1 MSSNKINVN
10 LVGDKSLS
18 KRPMR
23 RVTKHLSKIGADI
36 KLKKELYPP
45 IKIKGVGNA
54 VPLSF
59 DIHIPSAQIKSAII
73 LSALNTNGTVKIKG
87 RNIQID
93 ADENI
98 NIESKKNVRIHGKS
112 SIFFDTPNLATNA
125 LTGNLAP
132 RNVTLGGIAFRGTKV
147 GQGAISNAF
156 TGGQLESL
164 ASSLQSQAPELQ
176 NQLNDIAGNIDTDA
190 IIPKQYLKAVSRQGF
205 GNFLFDDW
213 RYKDPGDLDVE
224 ISKRKKNDDFIL
236 NKKDFEKAQIIISGE
251 NFGCGSSREHAVW
264 ALSDFGIKSVIAIS
278 FADIFYNNCFK
289 NGLLPVILKKDEI
302 EEIKTYVGSL
312 SLIEINLENQ
322 LVNCADKSYEFEI
335 DPSRK
340 FNLINGIDDISKT
353 LEYQNDI
360 ISYENKRKKNKPWLI

>member
-1 MSSNKINVN
+1 MNKFKTF
-10 LVGDKSLS
+10 KSIA
-18 KRPMR
+18 M
-23 RVTKHLSKIGADI
+23 
-36 KLKKELYPP
+36 
-45 IKIKGVGNA
+45 
-54 VPLSF
+54 PL
-59 DIHIPSAQIKSAII
+59 I
-73 LSALNTNGTVKIKG
+73 
-87 RNIQID
+87 RN
-93 ADENI
+93 
-98 NIESKKNVRIHGKS
+98 
-112 SIFFDTPNLATNA
+112 
-125 LTGNLAP
+125 
-132 RNVTLGGIAFRGTKV
+132 
-147 GQGAISNAF
+147 
-156 TGGQLESL
+156 
-164 ASSLQSQAPELQ
+164 
-176 NQLNDIAGNIDTDA
+176 NIDTDA

-236 NKKDFEKAQIIISGE
+236 NKKEYEKAQIIISGE

-289 NGLLPVILKKDEI
+289 NGLLPVILKKEEI
-302 EEIKTYVGSL
+302 EEIKTYVDSL